1 MIFRLSCN
9 GPPPRGGQV
18 SPSCVQEM
26 MANSVLADA
35 LGSDAA
41 PEPEKKNPVE
51 DIFAIEVADG
61 VAALDIFSIP
71 ADETSSAP
79 PASASAAGAK
89 SPPGEDPPAASVA
102 AGTAAAAKVLEDK
115 AATPAAPATQRSAGG
130 DNQRGRKSQ
139 AAKQL
144 AASAALHNPLG
155 TTRSLEHSSK

>member
-1 MIFRLSCN
+1 
-9 GPPPRGGQV
+9 
-18 SPSCVQEM
+18 M
-26 MANSVLADA
+26 MANSVLAAA

-41 PEPEKKNPVE
+41 PSPEEKNPVE
-51 DIFAIEVADG
+51 DMLVIEVADG

-79 PASASAAGAK
+79 PASASATGAK
-89 SPPGEDPPAASVA
+89 TPPGEDPPASSVA
-102 AGTAAAAKVLEDK
+102 AGTAAAAKVLAHK

-144 AASAALHNPLG
+144 AASEALHNPLG
-155 TTRSLEHSSK
+155 TTRRCEHGSTSDTPKTTITDTE